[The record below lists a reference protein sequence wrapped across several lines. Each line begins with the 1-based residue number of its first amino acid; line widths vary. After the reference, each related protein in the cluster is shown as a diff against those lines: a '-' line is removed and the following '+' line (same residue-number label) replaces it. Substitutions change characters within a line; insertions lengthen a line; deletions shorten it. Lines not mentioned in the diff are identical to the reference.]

1 MITGS
6 VQINK
11 GYYFIVFNMYKE
23 QMSIVTQINVQNNIL
38 DKYFNTS
45 SKEVIIISAIDN
57 NVMELLS
64 SCDFDKNCR
73 LAQ

>member
-1 MITGS
+1 MGY
-6 VQINK
+6 IN
-11 GYYFIVFNMYKE
+11 YTWQFF
-23 QMSIVTQINVQNNIL
+23 QNNIL

-73 LAQ
+73 LA